1 VVAREMPVMAASH
14 EADEPA
20 VVPAGTTIADGLA
33 VRVAI
38 PLAVERLRSAVDLML
53 RVSERAIAAALV
65 ACHDAGVEV
74 EPSAA
79 TALAAVRGGGELPSA
94 GPVVL
99 VMTGRNLDPV
109 VLDRARRDP
118 GSFPG

>member
-1 VVAREMPVMAASH
+1 MAASH
-14 EADEPA
+14 DAGEP
-20 VVPAGTTIADGLA
+20 VDVPAGATIADGLA

-38 PLAVERLRSAVDLML
+38 PLAVERLRTAVDVFA
-53 RVSERAIAAALV
+53 RVSERAIAEALIAA
-65 ACHDAGVEV
+65 HDAGVPI

-79 TALAAVRGGGELPSA
+79 AAIAAVRDGLPVASGA
-94 GPVVL
+94 LVL
-99 VMTGRNLDPV
+99 VMTGRNVDDA